1 MSHLICIWTSTHSR
15 WSRQSTNKCAARL
28 KFLMLFDVLLF
39 ILTVTYPNSR
49 VAMVLAESESPAN
62 LGGACW
68 DGNQRW
74 DLKGG

>member
-1 MSHLICIWTSTHSR
+1 
-15 WSRQSTNKCAARL
+15 
-28 KFLMLFDVLLF
+28 MLFDVLLF